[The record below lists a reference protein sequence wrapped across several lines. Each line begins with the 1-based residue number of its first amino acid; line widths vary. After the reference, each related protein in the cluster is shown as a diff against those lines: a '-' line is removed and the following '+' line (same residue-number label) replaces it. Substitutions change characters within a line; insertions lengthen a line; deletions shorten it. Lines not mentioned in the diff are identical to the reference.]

1 MMQRLRPLA
10 AGLELF
16 ALTLAGLL
24 CLAVALATLGL
35 GFGLGIIIALPAPL
49 VAVRFLPN
57 LVRRRT
63 ERWTGVAIATPYAAE
78 PASPVRQADGWYV
91 RDKKLYKTAWWPR
104 MADRIEW
111 VIGDNA
117 TWRDLS
123 WMLIAPVTGGL
134 AGVLPVVLVAAGLA
148 LPWTGLLPVWAAVP
162 VGAASIVVGLAL
174 APAAVRSAARFH
186 RRILGGPLL
195 RSDVHDHRPDHR
207 VRQWAGRT
215 IGSGV
220 QLAILLCI
228 SLLAAPLFVATV
240 VSLLLGYG
248 LGLIF
253 LVPWV
258 LGDLRFLADWRRFL
272 AGKFAGE
279 AIPTPYAPLRPLVA
293 RTDGLYQVGK
303 SLYESERWARWHQ
316 RLRWL
321 ATDPATWREVA
332 WRGLD
337 PFVGGLLA
345 AVPLGLVVYGVWGLI
360 LPRITQTF
368 FASPSGPWY
377 GHVAG
382 NAWAAIPVGVLLAAC
397 GVALAKPA
405 LGVHGKWSRWLLGPT
420 EHTEL
425 VHRVEA
431 LALSRADASAAAASE
446 LRRIER
452 DLHDGAQARLVA
464 LGMSLGAVERLL
476 DTDPVAARAL
486 LAKTRESA
494 ELALRELREVVRGI
508 HPPVLAERGLGD
520 AVRALALDSPLPVAV
535 TVQLDGRLPDPI
547 EAAAYFAVAEA
558 LGNAA
563 KHAKARKVDLLLV
576 VDGDVLRIV
585 VRDDGR
591 GGADPGKGS
600 GLHGLAR
607 RLGIFDGTV
616 TVSSPVGGPTELTM
630 EIPCASSS
638 PRTSSSSAKA

>member
-1 MMQRLRPLA
+1 
-10 AGLELF
+10 
-16 ALTLAGLL
+16 
-24 CLAVALATLGL
+24 
-35 GFGLGIIIALPAPL
+35 
-49 VAVRFLPN
+49 
-57 LVRRRT
+57 
-63 ERWTGVAIATPYAAE
+63 
-78 PASPVRQADGWYV
+78 
-91 RDKKLYKTAWWPR
+91 
-104 MADRIEW
+104 
-111 VIGDNA
+111 
-117 TWRDLS
+117 
-123 WMLIAPVTGGL
+123 
-134 AGVLPVVLVAAGLA
+134 
-148 LPWTGLLPVWAAVP
+148 
-162 VGAASIVVGLAL
+162 AL
-174 APAAVRSAARFH
+174 APAAQRASARFH
-186 RRILGGPLL
+186 RRMLGGPLL
-195 RSDVHDHRPDHR
+195 RADVHDPRPDHR
-207 VRQWAGRT
+207 VRRWAARHIAPGA
-215 IGSGV
+215 
-220 QLAILLCI
+220 QLAVLLAT
-228 SLLAAPLFVATV
+228 SVLAAPLFVVTV

-248 LGLIF
+248 LGMIF

-272 AGKFAGE
+272 AAKFSGVAV
-279 AIPTPYAPLRPLVA
+279 PSPYAPLPPLIARP
-293 RTDGLYQVGK
+293 DGLYQVGK
-303 SLYESERWARWHQ
+303 SLYENERWARWHQ

-321 ATDPATWREVA
+321 TTDPATWREVA

-345 AVPLGLVVYGVWGLI
+345 AVPVGLVVYGVWGLI
-360 LPRITQTF
+360 LPRITQTL
-368 FASPSGPWY
+368 FAAPSGPWY

-382 NAWAAIPVGVLLAAC
+382 NAWAAIPVGLLLVTA
-397 GVALAKPA
+397 GVAIGRPA
-405 LGVHGKWSRWLLGPT
+405 LGVHGKWTRWLLGPT
-420 EHTEL
+420 AQTEL

-431 LALSRADASAAAASE
+431 LTLSRADASAAAASE

-452 DLHDGAQARLVA
+452 DLHDGTQARLVA

-476 DTDPVAARAL
+476 DTDPPAARAL

-494 ELALRELREVVRGI
+494 ELALRELRQVVRGI

-520 AVRALALDSPLPVAV
+520 AVRALALDSPLPVSV

-563 KHAKARKVDLLLV
+563 KHAKARTVDVLLIADDEL
-576 VDGDVLRIV
+576 LRIV

-600 GLHGLAR
+600 GLRGLAR

-616 TVSSPVGGPTELTM
+616 TVSSPAGGPTELTM